1 MFTLAH
7 ATDWHTTALR
17 GAGAAPFVS
26 KRFFGWLSWNV
37 RRHRLHR
44 PEVLEALFEDLEKQG
59 PDHVAITGDLTNV
72 ALPQEFEEA
81 AGLLRRL
88 GPPEWVSAIPGN
100 HDAYVAVP
108 PEQSWDLWAPYLV
121 SDSAAVAAQAQSAN
135 LAGTP
140 ATLGGTPASLGGT
153 GGTPVSLG
161 GTAATLGGTVAA
173 STAAAM
179 CAPRAEDFPTLRV
192 RGEVAVVGLCTALP
206 TPLFQASGL
215 VGEAQLARLEPL
227 LLELRE
233 RDLFRVVL
241 VHHPITDVE
250 LEPRRRLRDA
260 DALCGVLA
268 RAGAELVLHGHRH
281 RTVLATTRGPEGEI
295 PVVGARS
302 ASDVGEKEYK
312 RAQYHL
318 YGIERREGGGGAG
331 PRYRITLRIR
341 GWEAS
346 SRTFRAEEERVL
358 V

>member
-17 GAGAAPFVS
+17 GAGAAPFAS
-26 KRFFGWLSWNV
+26 KRFFGWLSWNI

-44 PEVLEALFEDLEKQG
+44 PEVLEALFADLEKQG

-81 AGLLRRL
+81 ARLLRRL
-88 GPPEWVSAIPGN
+88 GPPEWISAIPGN

-108 PEQSWDLWAPYLV
+108 PEQSWDLWAPYLA
-121 SDSAAVAAQAQSAN
+121 SDPAVLADREGASDGISQAGAV
-135 LAGTP
+135 P
-140 ATLGGTPASLGGT
+140 
-153 GGTPVSLG
+153 
-161 GTAATLGGTVAA
+161 
-173 STAAAM
+173 M
-179 CAPRAEDFPTLRV
+179 RAPRAEDFPTLRV
-192 RGEVAVVGLCTALP
+192 RGEVAIVGLCTALP
-206 TPLFQASGL
+206 TPLFQASGT
-215 VGEAQLARLEPL
+215 VGAAQLARLEPL
-227 LLELRE
+227 LHALRD

-260 DALCGVLA
+260 DALCEVLA

-281 RTVLATTRGPEGEI
+281 RTVLAATPGPDGEI

-302 ASDVGEKEYK
+302 ASDVGEKEHK

-318 YGIERREGGGGAG
+318 YGIERREGPGA
-331 PRYRITLRIR
+331 RYRITLRIR
-341 GWEAS
+341 GWEAR
-346 SRTFRAEEERVL
+346 SRSFRAEEERVL
-358 V
+358 A